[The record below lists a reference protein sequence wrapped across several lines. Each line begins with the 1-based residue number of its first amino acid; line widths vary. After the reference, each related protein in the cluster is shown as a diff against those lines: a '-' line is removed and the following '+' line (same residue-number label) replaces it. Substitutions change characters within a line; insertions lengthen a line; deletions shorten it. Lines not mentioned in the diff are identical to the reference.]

1 MPAKAAARA
10 MQGLRASSPASR
22 LPQGGLLCGAQ
33 VLACQARGRRGR
45 MRHEFFPARLPPSSP
60 STSSPGR
67 WSLVRVEP
75 SVIEQSRSLTFDEK
89 DQGAPQGAFFIAC
102 QKTRGMTHDHVTWH
116 SNDHR
121 RTSRHPAHPGR
132 TLPELASSKRALKK
146 SLSRR
151 CGARTPLSRRPAAA
165 KSSARCG
172 PSTTR
177 PGGLAA

>member
-1 MPAKAAARA
+1 MNTKIIAIAVLLLV
-10 MQGLRASSPASR
+10 GLPLVTYVMHYVNASANVV
-22 LPQGGLLCGAQ
+22 AN
-33 VLACQARGRRGR
+33 
-45 MRHEFFPARLPPSSP
+45 EI
-60 STSSPGR
+60 
-67 WSLVRVEP
+67 EP

-102 QKTRGMTHDHVTWH
+102 QKNRGMTHDHVTWH